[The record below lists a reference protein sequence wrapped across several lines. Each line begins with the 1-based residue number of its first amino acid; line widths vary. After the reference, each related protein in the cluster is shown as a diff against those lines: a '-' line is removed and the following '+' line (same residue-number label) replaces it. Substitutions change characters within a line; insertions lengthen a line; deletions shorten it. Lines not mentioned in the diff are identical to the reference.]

1 MIKINYNMS
10 AEEIEEYMKT
20 YLIMMLAEH
29 GYPYKEGDSRL
40 ETNWYVNW
48 KKTGVMDPNAM
59 SYEQLLKLKNKR
71 YQLKKGNLD
80 QSFII
85 WRLMKQEQ
93 DKINI
98 KLDEALKQNKVITTV
113 LHNHALSI
121 KQ

>member
-10 AEEIEEYMKT
+10 TEEIEEYMKVYT
-20 YLIMMLAEH
+20 EMMLDVTSWKEDDTRFEA
-29 GYPYKEGDSRL
+29 GWYKKYL
-40 ETNWYVNW
+40 A
-48 KKTGVMDPNAM
+48 TGILDKRYLSDAQ
-59 SYEQLLKLKNKR
+59 ELKLKNKR

-98 KLDEALKQNKVITTV
+98 KLAEALKQNKIIGEH
-113 LHNHALSI
+113 LHLHALSI
-121 KQ
+121 KR

>member
-1 MIKINYNMS
+1 MS

-20 YLIMMLAEH
+20 YLLMMMVET

-40 ETNWYVNW
+40 ETNWYINW
-48 KKTGVMDPNAM
+48 KKTGIMDPRAL
-59 SYEQLLKLKNKR
+59 SDSQLLKLKNKR

-93 DKINI
+93 DRINI
-98 KLDEALKQNKVITTV
+98 KHESKLKKLQLRIDSLRDMKSNLIAKI
-113 LHNHALSI
+113 NSN
-121 KQ
+121 Q